1 MSNISLTHAKKNMG
15 LFKNIS
21 LLPPEI
27 KVQRLMQRRRSL
39 CLLGSSLAVMV
50 LLCIYIVLTAVTMHV
65 RAETRV
71 LQEQRG
77 ALPGEAL
84 KYKQYADLQ
93 VKLKQTEKLAQ
104 QAWGTPPDYKVIMA
118 GIGLYIPDGVW
129 LTDFTASYMTNE
141 KTAAQTA
148 AKTAAV
154 PASGNLVVQGWA
166 TSHREVASWLVDI
179 RSVPGLTDIVCQYS
193 SEEDLNGQPLVKFEI
208 NANVLPGV
216 PYQLDIGRGKQ

>member
-1 MSNISLTHAKKNMG
+1 MSKISLTHAKKDMG
-15 LFKNIS
+15 LFKKIS

-27 KVQRLMQRRRSL
+27 KVQRLMQWRRSL

-141 KTAAQTA
+141 KTAPQ
-148 AKTAAV
+148 TAAV
-154 PASGNLVVQGWA
+154 PASGKLVVQGWA
-166 TSHREVASWLVDI
+166 TSHREVASWLVNI
-179 RSVPGLTDIVCQYS
+179 RAVPGLTDIVCQYS

-208 NANVLPGV
+208 NANVLPGA
-216 PYQLDIGRGKQ
+216 PYQLDIGRGK